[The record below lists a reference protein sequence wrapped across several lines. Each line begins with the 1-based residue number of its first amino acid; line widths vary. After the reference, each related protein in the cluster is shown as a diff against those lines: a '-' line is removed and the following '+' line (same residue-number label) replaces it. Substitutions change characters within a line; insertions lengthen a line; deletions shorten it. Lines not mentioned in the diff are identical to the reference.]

1 MITHDGVTVAEAVEL
16 PAKDETLGEAVGAK
30 LIKTAAQ
37 KLNKV
42 AGDGTTTVTVLT
54 YNILNEAN
62 KLIAAGM
69 NPMELRRGIEKA
81 GAEVVAGIDKVSEKI
96 EGDSN
101 KVAEVATISAG
112 DEEIGKLIAEVIA
125 KIGKDGVVTV
135 EAGQG
140 LNALSIIYGPSLTSI
155 HDYWKNTFDYM
166 DFCWQS
172 DVSAFY
178 RSIVYKV

>member
-1 MITHDGVTVAEAVEL
+1 MLNHGTDTVQTGRSKL
-16 PAKDETLGEAVGAK
+16 IWKDEQLGEAVGAK

-81 GAEVVAGIDKVSEKI
+81 GAEIVAEIEKSAEKI
-96 EGDSN
+96 GELR
-101 KVAEVATISAG
+101 KQ
-112 DEEIGKLIAEVIA
+112 L
-125 KIGKDGVVTV
+125 
-135 EAGQG
+135 
-140 LNALSIIYGPSLTSI
+140 
-155 HDYWKNTFDYM
+155 
-166 DFCWQS
+166 
-172 DVSAFY
+172 
-178 RSIVYKV
+178 